1 MKQIVRQMAMAVA
14 VLLTMA
20 AVAVAQPWGGNGNW
34 QEKMRSERIAFLT
47 AETGITPAEAEIFW
61 PVYNEAEK
69 ARMDAFGK
77 NMEAYAALEKAVDES
92 KPAKEIERLLTA
104 YLNAS
109 KAAQEIDSK
118 YATRYLKIL
127 PAEKV
132 AKLFVAEEKFRRNQ
146 IGRLHFRGNNTQQD
160 NSGKQNKTKR

>member
-20 AVAVAQPWGGNGNW
+20 AVAGAQPWGGNGNW

-47 AETGITPAEAEIFW
+47 AETGITPAEAEKFW

-104 YLNAS
+104 NLNAS
-109 KAAQEIDSK
+109 KDAQEIDSK